1 MMDQMQYFSGEHRF
15 DLVPGAGRFLHR
27 EQPEHVTR
35 LILDWLEHTKLSQRT
50 IRKSGGPLWV
60 DRTNSRFETPTVCF
74 PRFQRPDCG
83 NATIWKRSRFD
94 FRRQDIAAVIGT
106 MGYRDLETLRLN
118 TDRQGRKIPTVG
130 GAWLF
135 LLLVGGSIAWWIGGL
150 RTRPAGR

>member
-1 MMDQMQYFSGEHRF
+1 
-15 DLVPGAGRFLHR
+15 
-27 EQPEHVTR
+27 
-35 LILDWLEHTKLSQRT
+35 
-50 IRKSGGPLWV
+50 
-60 DRTNSRFETPTVCF
+60 
-74 PRFQRPDCG
+74 
-83 NATIWKRSRFD
+83 
-94 FRRQDIAAVIGT
+94 